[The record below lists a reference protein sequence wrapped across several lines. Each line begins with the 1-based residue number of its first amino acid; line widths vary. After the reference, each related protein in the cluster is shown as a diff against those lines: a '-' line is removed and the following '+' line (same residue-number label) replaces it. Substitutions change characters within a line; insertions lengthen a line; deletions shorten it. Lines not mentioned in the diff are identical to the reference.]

1 VAGVTV
7 NALAADASAAAWSP
21 VAVEQALAVAVL
33 LAARLLPLALLV
45 PWLAVRRAPVA
56 LSLAIT
62 VVLVL
67 CLHAPAAASAPALP
81 FAAISLAALALRELL
96 VGLVYALPLALPLH
110 AIEWSGT
117 LSGRAFGAPG
127 ADRALA
133 SLLLTLSAAL
143 FFALGGHRVALRLL
157 AGELARSPLGQVAA
171 PRNPLALVGSSVQL
185 LADAFALALVLA
197 LPAIAALFMSEL
209 GVALAARGSGARSL
223 PLLLPSLRP
232 LLWLA
237 VTWIGVALL
246 VQGAPGI
253 FEHGLRA
260 ARALWGAW

>member
-1 VAGVTV
+1 V
-7 NALAADASAAAWSP
+7 NAGAI
-21 VAVEQALAVAVL
+21 EQALAVAVL

-45 PWLAVRRAPVA
+45 PWLAVRRAPIA

-81 FAAISLAALALRELL
+81 FAAVSLAALALRELL
-96 VGLVYALPLALPLH
+96 LGLVYALPLALPLY

-127 ADRALA
+127 ADRALS

-143 FFALGGHRVALRLL
+143 FFALGGQRVALRML
-157 AGELARSPLGQVAA
+157 AGELARAPLGRVTA
-171 PRNPLALVGSSVQL
+171 PGDALALVSSAVAL
-185 LADAFALALVLA
+185 LADAFALALLLA
-197 LPAIAALFMSEL
+197 LPAIAALLLSEL
-209 GVALAARGSGARSL
+209 GVGLAARGSGARSL

-232 LLWLA
+232 IVWLA
-237 VTWIGVALL
+237 VTWVGIALL

-253 FEHGLRA
+253 FERGLRA
-260 ARALWGAW
+260 AGALWGAW